1 VARVAVDRVALL
13 EELKSNL
20 NRLKFSE
27 PLEELFRRYYF
38 RRTIGQVRVAVLSGI
53 ILYASFGVL
62 DAVIAPKSKEILWL
76 IRYAVI
82 CPAGIIFLLATFRL
96 TDRDELALQR
106 IHSLAVVVAGFGLLG
121 MMMVVPQ
128 NKAFL
133 YYAGVMLV
141 IFYTYALSAM
151 RFYHALAG
159 GLFLSLAL
167 PLIGF
172 YILSIDTQHRFL
184 VMYYLASTNIVGI
197 PVSYM
202 LERHIRKDFLM
213 ALLLIG
219 EMNETA
225 RLNAVLRNL
234 SYMDALTG
242 IYNRRKFEEFLKE
255 EWEKAKRMKRPI
267 ALLMIDIDR
276 FKSYNDLLGHSMGD
290 ECIKKVAD
298 AISSN
303 TRKDVDLPARYGGEE
318 FVVVLPGT
326 GVREAGEIAERIRR
340 DVESLGVRHPLG
352 GSVTVSI
359 GVASAVPGILS
370 EARSLV
376 DMADRA
382 LYRAKR
388 KGRNRVE
395 AYVSE
400 SLTLY
405 S

>member
-1 VARVAVDRVALL
+1 MDRTALL
-13 EELKSNL
+13 EEFRNNL
-20 NRLKFSE
+20 NRLRFSE

-38 RRTIGQVRVAVLSGI
+38 RRTIGQVRVAVLAGI

-62 DAVIAPKSKEILWL
+62 DAVIAPGSKEILWL

-106 IHSLAVVVAGFGLLG
+106 IHSLAVIVAGFGLLG

-128 NKAFL
+128 GKAFL

-172 YILSIDTQHRFL
+172 YLLGIDTQHKFL
-184 VMYYLASTNIVGI
+184 VMYYLASTNIVGV

-242 IYNRRKFEEFLKE
+242 IYNRRKFEEFLEE
-255 EWEKAKRMKRPI
+255 EWDRARRTRGSI

-290 ECIKKVAD
+290 ECIRKVAS

-318 FVVVLPGT
+318 FAVVLPNT
-326 GVREAGEIAERIRR
+326 DITRAKEVAERIRR
-340 DVESLGVRHPLG
+340 DVEALGVEHPLG

-359 GVASAVPGILS
+359 GVASAVPDPLS
-370 EARSLV
+370 ESRSLV

-382 LYRAKR
+382 LYAAKR

-395 AYVSE
+395 AYFPE
-400 SLTLY
+400 SLTIHP
-405 S
+405 